1 MPKVFVQI
9 VRFEIK
15 KNCIP
20 SEALQGKAFFSL
32 PRNILRSEAIFSCEP
47 CNTKYSRKD
56 YYTQHLSSELQ
67 KKNTEISD
75 TNDKNK
81 RKNTNKERH
90 VHEIKEWVN
99 KRLQLGNTDEDVAKS
114 HNPPKNAS

>member
-1 MPKVFVQI
+1 M
-9 VRFEIK
+9 
-15 KNCIP
+15 
-20 SEALQGKAFFSL
+20 
-32 PRNILRSEAIFSCEP
+32 
-47 CNTKYSRKD
+47 
-56 YYTQHLSSELQ
+56 SSELH
-67 KKNTEISD
+67 KKYTENSD

-114 HNPPKNAS
+114 HNPPKNASQISRTESELDECELDIDRNKEIYCRHRAAPTPNKLI